1 MKIIEA
7 KQMITIYKIVSK
19 INFTTKLFHNRKN
32 IIHFKNQEELQK
44 CDESV
49 LNSDIQEDEQQV
61 DDDNEIYFK
70 LRKKIIDSENRT
82 KKL

>member
-1 MKIIEA
+1 MKIMEG

-19 INFTTKLFHNRKN
+19 INLTTKLFHNRKN
-32 IIHFKNQEELQK
+32 VVHFKNQKELKK

-70 LRKKIIDSENRT
+70 LQKNC
-82 KKL
+82 